1 MRYDYDMD
9 TTSVNLFL
17 SELEARRR
25 ALGMPW
31 EILAARSG
39 ASRAMVCRLLKNH
52 QASAGFDKVL
62 AVAEALGVSIN
73 LDRVQS
79 DPVAIDVLLEQQ
91 AERKARRLVGMV
103 QGTMGLEAQALDDN
117 DIAQLIKKT
126 SRRLLTGSR
135 RRLWS
140 D

>member
-1 MRYDYDMD
+1 MNNP
-9 TTSVNLFL
+9 TVKLFL
-17 SELEARRR
+17 SDLEARRR
-25 ALGMPW
+25 AMGMPW

-52 QASAGFDKVL
+52 QISAGFDKVV
-62 AVAEALGVSIN
+62 AVAEALGVTMN
-73 LDRVQS
+73 FDRARMHS
-79 DPVAIDVLLEQQ
+79 DPVDIDVLLEQQ

-103 QGTMGLEAQALDDN
+103 QGTMGLEAQALDEN
-117 DIAQLIKKT
+117 DVAQLVKKT
-126 SRRLLTGSR
+126 ARRLLTGSK

>member
-1 MRYDYDMD
+1 M
-9 TTSVNLFL
+9 TSVKSFL
-17 SELEARRR
+17 SELEVRRR

-39 ASRAMVCRLLKNH
+39 ASRAMVCRLLKNQ
-52 QASAGFDKVL
+52 QASAGFDKVV
-62 AVAEALGVSIN
+62 AVADALGVSIN
-73 LDRVQS
+73 FDRVRVQS
-79 DPVAIDVLLEQQ
+79 DPVDIDVLLEQQ

-103 QGTMGLEAQALDDN
+103 QGTMGLEAQALDDH
-117 DIAQLIKKT
+117 DFAQLVKKT

-135 RRLWS
+135 RGLWS